1 MAFGCMDSSSVQ
13 KKNIEEFL
21 NRKSELYDKKDE
33 LISILSTSELEN
45 LFEPLNEVKLLLTE
59 KEFERLI
66 SNRYL
71 IDDEL
76 INGNYDESKIES
88 IEYEKVSE
96 EREKITYIVKYIENL
111 YSENQLKDKKQRENE
126 VILEKIDNS

>member
-96 EREKITYIVKYIENL
+96 ERKKITYM
-111 YSENQLKDKKQRENE
+111 
-126 VILEKIDNS
+126 